1 MQFLTEKQ
9 LANLSTQRL
18 LEIKKSLNKI
28 IGTRKARLAEENEA
42 GTASTS
48 DYHVLREYE
57 NYHSEVKEVLS
68 HREHIEPKVK
78 KTKVNRGQG
87 RQLKREAA

>member
-18 LEIKKSLNKI
+18 LEIKKKLNKI
-28 IGTRKARLAEENEA
+28 IGTRNFHLEDDMERGIATE
-42 GTASTS
+42 S
-48 DYHVLREYE
+48 DYEFLREHE
-57 NYHSEVKEVLS
+57 EYHSKVKEVLA
-68 HREHIEPKVK
+68 HREHIEPKTKKVK
-78 KTKVNRGQG
+78 FNRGQG